1 MNDKESKGGA
11 IDLPTELLQTQE
23 GSCVGDRASVRLS
36 IGNRLFEDGGFDLT
50 NFRKKMH
57 RLILEK
63 IQNTPIGVD
72 PQLFEGEPCTT
83 K

>member
-1 MNDKESKGGA
+1 MNDWHVPHEQ
-11 IDLPTELLQTQE
+11 IDFTKLRE
-23 GSCVGDRASVRLS
+23 
-36 IGNRLFEDGGFDLT
+36 
-50 NFRKKMH
+50 KMH

-63 IQNTPIGVD
+63 LQNTPIGVD

>member
-1 MNDKESKGGA
+1 MNEEIDFSK
-11 IDLPTELLQTQE
+11 LRE
-23 GSCVGDRASVRLS
+23 R
-36 IGNRLFEDGGFDLT
+36 
-50 NFRKKMH
+50 MH

-63 IQNTPIGVD
+63 IQNTPIGVS